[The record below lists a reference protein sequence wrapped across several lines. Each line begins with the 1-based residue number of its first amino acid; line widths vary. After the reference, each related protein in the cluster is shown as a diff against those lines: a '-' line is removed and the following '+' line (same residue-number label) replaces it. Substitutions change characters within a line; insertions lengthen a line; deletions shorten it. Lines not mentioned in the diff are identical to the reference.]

1 MKHYLKEIFKIFY
14 NSISPLS
21 FGKTAE
27 DVVAPKKAA
36 AKKVVKKVDAAK
48 KVAVK
53 KVAKTKTE

>member
-1 MKHYLKEIFKIFY
+1 LKEIFKIFY

-36 AKKVVKKVDAAK
+36 AKKEVKKVDAAK